1 MTDIPL
7 DGSVAPG
14 FESVREVFAEVL
26 ARQPGTGAGVAAWH
40 AGTWVVDLWGGWADH
55 STPWAE
61 DTLVMPYSVT
71 KPFAA
76 MPALVMADRGQ
87 LDLDVPVQE
96 YWPEMV
102 ARTTTRQLLSHHAGL
117 VALDEDLGSEAF
129 LDWDELCRHLAAQQP
144 SWEPGTASGESALF
158 YGHLV
163 GEVVRRVDGRTPG
176 QYLRD
181 EVCGP
186 LGLDF
191 HVGLRDPELARVA
204 ELTGFGDAFAAA
216 NSDHGELYLR
226 AVGNPEGAR
235 DRTFV
240 NSDEWRRS
248 EVPAVNGHGT
258 ARSVAGLY
266 VALQQGQLLSPG
278 LLNEMTRGEGVGPD
292 LVMGDEREWGLG
304 VVVDEDGFG
313 MAGLGGSFGWWSNAG
328 QYAFAFVTGL
338 VGGYDEGDLL
348 ENAVRD
354 ALGLE
359 PL

>member
-1 MTDIPL
+1 MGGT
-7 DGSVAPG
+7 VQPG
-14 FESVREVFAEVL
+14 LEGLRDVFADVL
-26 ARQPGTGAGVAAWH
+26 AQQPGTGAGVAAWH
-40 AGTWVVDLWGGWADH
+40 AGQWVVDLWGGWADH
-55 STPWAE
+55 NTPWAE

-76 MPALVMADRGQ
+76 MPALLLADRGE
-87 LDLDVPVQE
+87 LDLDAPVQD

-117 VALDEDLGSEAF
+117 VVLDVDLPSEAF
-129 LDWDELCRHLAAQQP
+129 LDWNVLCGHLAAQEP

-191 HVGLRDPELARVA
+191 HVGLRDDELARVA
-204 ELTGFGDAFAAA
+204 ELTGFGEALAAGSA
-216 NSDHGELYLR
+216 GHGELYER
-226 AVGNPEGAR
+226 ALDNPEGAR

-240 NSDEWRRS
+240 NSEGWRRA

-258 ARSVAGLY
+258 ARAVAGLY
-266 VALQQGQLLSPG
+266 VALQQGELLSPG
-278 LLNEMTRGEGVGPD
+278 MLHEATRGEGVGPD

-304 VVVDEDGFG
+304 VVVDDDGFG
-313 MAGLGGSFGWWSNAG
+313 MGGTGGSFGWWSEGG
-328 QYAFAFVTGL
+328 QYAFGFVTGL
-338 VGGYDEGDLL
+338 IGGYESGDRL
-348 ENAVRD
+348 ENAFREG
-354 ALGLE
+354 LGLE